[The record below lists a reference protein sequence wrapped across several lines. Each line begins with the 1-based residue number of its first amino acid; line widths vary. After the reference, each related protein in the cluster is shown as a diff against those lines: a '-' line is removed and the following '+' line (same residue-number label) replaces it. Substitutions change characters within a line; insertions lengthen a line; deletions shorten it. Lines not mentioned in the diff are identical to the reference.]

1 MSKAWLATVAEL
13 EAASPQNL
21 RSAADA
27 ASPAT
32 LRAIEPY
39 EEKSSEAQ
47 GPLPSRPQDWST
59 LVDQV
64 QSAAVRMRSVEASA
78 QEQDLRVQQILDK
91 VRADI
96 AEAEDRVRAADARLL
111 DANERAAALLT
122 AAEERIQEAE
132 QRARIA
138 EEWLARV
145 EKTITSEFFL
155 SVPGTP

>member
-1 MSKAWLATVAEL
+1 
-13 EAASPQNL
+13 
-21 RSAADA
+21 
-27 ASPAT
+27 
-32 LRAIEPY
+32 
-39 EEKSSEAQ
+39 
-47 GPLPSRPQDWST
+47 
-59 LVDQV
+59 
-64 QSAAVRMRSVEASA
+64 MRSVEASA